1 MRHGRVLIYGLKKT
15 PYWNIYADLFNYFKA
30 FMPVQNS
37 EEYWDKAI
45 EEGEKLYQ
53 KYQDTKEKK
62 FVCDELISIQKEL
75 QRMALENRY
84 SGCVV

>member
-1 MRHGRVLIYGLKKT
+1 MNLKKT
-15 PYWNIYADLFNYFKA
+15 PYWNIYADLFNYLKA

-37 EEYWDKAI
+37 EEYWDKVI

-53 KYQDTKEKK
+53 KYQDTKEEK

-75 QRMALENRY
+75 QRMALENRS

>member
-1 MRHGRVLIYGLKKT
+1 MDLKKT

-30 FMPVQNS
+30 FMPVQKS
-37 EEYWDKAI
+37 EEYWDKVI

-53 KYQDTKEKK
+53 KYQNTEEEN